1 MKRQKQRTPCQ
12 GCSPGGRP
20 GAGSPERTRPPGGGH
35 AARGGNRPPRDTAHR
50 PRGRVRSRTEA
61 GKRSGTGRA
70 VGETGTEENTGGRT
84 RKRPASTIR
93 PRGARGYGR
102 AEQSRAEQR
111 EADSEA
117 GGRRTEPDA
126 RNPTRS
132 KHSPQGFP
140 GGQGNEQSAVKT
152 GSPECKN
159 HKEAPVHPAQGA
171 TVNKSKQHTS
181 CRGCREREPSL
192 LLVGTEAG
200 AATRDGTTGP
210 QKTRVTIW
218 SSHPTPG
225 HLSRPN

>member
-20 GAGSPERTRPPGGGH
+20 GAGPRREPARQEVDTTPAEGTGSAQATGKSEEQN
-35 AARGGNRPPRDTAHR
+35 RGGEAIGDWKGRRRNWNGGEHGR
-50 PRGRVRSRTEA
+50 PRPEEA
-61 GKRSGTGRA
+61 REHDKATGRA
-70 VGETGTEENTGGRT
+70 R
-84 RKRPASTIR
+84 
-93 PRGARGYGR
+93 
-102 AEQSRAEQR
+102 RAEQR

-159 HKEAPVHPAQGA
+159 HKEAPAHPAQGA